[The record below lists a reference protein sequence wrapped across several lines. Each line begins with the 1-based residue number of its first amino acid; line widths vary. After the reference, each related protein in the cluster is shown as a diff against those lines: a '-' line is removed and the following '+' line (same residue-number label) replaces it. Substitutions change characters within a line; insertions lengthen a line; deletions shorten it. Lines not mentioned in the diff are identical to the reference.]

1 MVPND
6 DLAYME
12 FSMQHVEVLRTA
24 ITATA
29 GIEAAKPTGL
39 RSAQIG
45 LRVTFLSAFGVFAE
59 MRDFLQRI
67 ASQLPTRCCRR
78 RGGHIHRPS

>member
-1 MVPND
+1 MVPKD

-24 ITATA
+24 ITGTA

-45 LRVTFLSAFGVFAE
+45 LRVTFLSAFGVFGE
-59 MRDFLQRI
+59 TRDFLQRI
-67 ASQLPTRCCRR
+67 PVQLPTRCCRR